1 MCPYERVPAGQH
13 QGASLNGSQ
22 PLTPHIPNPDAGLYD
37 VPLVPEQVQALYEAV
52 VPGPAAPALGQ
63 FFVSPL
69 LVTTRGQPC
78 VMPADSQGQ
87 PLWRDCLLLRGV
99 RACPTSSGQW
109 AVSTADQVIQAT
121 LPR

>member
-1 MCPYERVPAGQH
+1 M
-13 QGASLNGSQ
+13 
-22 PLTPHIPNPDAGLYD
+22 
-37 VPLVPEQVQALYEAV
+37 
-52 VPGPAAPALGQ
+52 PGPAAPALGQ

-87 PLWRDCLLLRGV
+87 PLWRDCLLLRGI

-109 AVSTADQVIQAT
+109 AVSTAARVIQVT
-121 LPR
+121 LPRWLTGTLILDVALGGVPLIRGIIGCQSYATSGESDSTV